1 MYLEL
6 IRDILYLIIELFIYS
21 YLYEIIIY
29 LFVLII
35 YLIVSI
41 TRHV

>member
-6 IRDILYLIIELFIYS
+6 IRDIIYLIIEVFIYS

-29 LFVLII
+29 LFVLSS